1 MKDMK
6 NILLKFDTERLEF
19 LNSITTDFDGIQ
31 NTDKVNYALDKVP
44 LLQKQLQQ
52 SISIANDFENMASE
66 RLQRIEKL
74 EMDLNE
80 IKHALNVLQ
89 VFAGSN
95 SESE

>member
-1 MKDMK
+1 MK

-19 LNSITTDFDGIQ
+19 LDAITIDFDGIQ

-44 LLQKQLQQ
+44 LLEKQLQQ
-52 SISIANDFENMASE
+52 SISVSNDYARVASE
-66 RLQRIEKL
+66 RLSRIEKL
-74 EMDLNE
+74 EMDLNQ

-95 SESE
+95 SKRE

>member
-1 MKDMK
+1 MK
-6 NILLKFDTERLEF
+6 NILLKLDKKRFEF
-19 LNSITTDFDGIQ
+19 LESITSDFDGVQ
-31 NTDKVNYALDKVP
+31 NTDRVNYALDKVS

-52 SISIANDFENMASE
+52 SISISNDFENMASE

-74 EMDLNE
+74 EMDLNQ

-95 SESE
+95 SENQ

>member
-1 MKDMK
+1 MK
-6 NILLKFDTERLEF
+6 NILLKLDKKRFEF
-19 LNSITTDFDGIQ
+19 LESITSDFDGVQ
-31 NTDKVNYALDKVP
+31 NTDRVNYALDKVP

-66 RLQRIEKL
+66 RLQRIHKL
-74 EMDLNE
+74 EMNLNQ

-95 SESE
+95 SENE